1 MELLLLRGGHRRAPA
16 HGQVSVLPGI
26 STCHQLKVSGT
37 CKAHSEGGGRGR
49 SHQGQGR
56 ESVTG
61 QVLMLAQLGWP
72 GLPGSGVGSSTQRG
86 STGLKSPW
94 ASGEEFSD
102 LQNPPAPPSQ
112 NVHLLP
118 WVWVFRA
125 WVQGHRRHLQ
135 GELRLEG

>member
-1 MELLLLRGGHRRAPA
+1 MPRPGKGECHWPSTYVSTAGLARAPWEW
-16 HGQVSVLPGI
+16 G
-26 STCHQLKVSGT
+26 
-37 CKAHSEGGGRGR
+37 
-49 SHQGQGR
+49 
-56 ESVTG
+56 
-61 QVLMLAQLGWP
+61 AQQHP
-72 GLPGSGVGSSTQRG
+72 ERG

-94 ASGEEFSD
+94 ASGVEFSD

-118 WVWVFRA
+118 WVWVFRV